1 MKIKGTCQRD
11 NREFLVAQVIDTG
24 GHCPWDGEPFQKD
37 YTANLAE
44 LLLQAEVAGSAFEE
58 ALEKIAGL
66 DPAFALDEDSVIG
79 RVQAY
84 LVDIRAGRKP
94 QAPLPR

>member
-1 MKIKGTCQRD
+1 VKIKGTCQRD
-11 NREFLVAQVIDTG
+11 QREFLVSQVIDNG

-44 LLLQAEVAGSAFEE
+44 FLLQAEIAGSAFEE
-58 ALEKIAGL
+58 ALEKIAAL
-66 DPAFALDEDSVIG
+66 DPAFTLDEDSVIG

-84 LVDIRAGRKP
+84 LADIRAGRKP